1 MLDRIFI
8 NLPTLETERLILRK
22 LEYSDKH
29 DIFSYA
35 KNPEVAKHVLWDAH
49 QSEFDTLGFLN
60 LIYEAYNKN
69 EAAPWGIQL
78 KNEDKIIGTTGF
90 VHWDKNN
97 REAEIGYALSQDF
110 WNRGIISEAVTE
122 VIKFGFGQ
130 MELIKITSSCK
141 PENIGSFKVLQKCG
155 FNFDGII
162 KKQMLIK
169 GVLED
174 MRMYSLT
181 KDSSVH

>member
-1 MLDRIFI
+1 LLDRIFI
-8 NLPTLETERLILRK
+8 SLPTLETERLILRK
-22 LEYSDKH
+22 LLYSDKD

-49 QSEFDTLGFLN
+49 QNEFDTLGFLN
-60 LIYEAYNKN
+60 IIYEAYNKN
-69 EAAPWGIQL
+69 KAAPWGIQH

-90 VHWDKNN
+90 VHWDPNK
-97 REAEIGYALSQDF
+97 REAEIGYALSQDY

-122 VIKFGFGQ
+122 VIRFGLEQ
-130 MELIKITSSCK
+130 MDLVKITSSCK
-141 PENIGSFKVLQKCG
+141 PENIGSFKVLEKCG

-162 KKQMLIK
+162 ENQMLIK

-181 KDSSVH
+181 NDSFVH